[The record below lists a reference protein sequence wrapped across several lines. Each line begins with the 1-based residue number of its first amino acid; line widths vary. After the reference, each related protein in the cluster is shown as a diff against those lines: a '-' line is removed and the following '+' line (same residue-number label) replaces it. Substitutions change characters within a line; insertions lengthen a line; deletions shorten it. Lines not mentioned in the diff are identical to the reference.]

1 MVARQG
7 TNLKRLIENLL
18 DKTAEEYD
26 DSYGV

>member
-1 MVARQG
+1 MGVRHG

-18 DKTAEEYD
+18 DKTAQEYD